1 MHAGENIFE
10 SPSYSVGI
18 NILKI
23 VETGKTCLKIL
34 ETFMEILE
42 SFENFLENFVNNF
55 RKFWEN
61 FRKF

>member
-55 RKFWEN
+55 RKF
-61 FRKF
+61 